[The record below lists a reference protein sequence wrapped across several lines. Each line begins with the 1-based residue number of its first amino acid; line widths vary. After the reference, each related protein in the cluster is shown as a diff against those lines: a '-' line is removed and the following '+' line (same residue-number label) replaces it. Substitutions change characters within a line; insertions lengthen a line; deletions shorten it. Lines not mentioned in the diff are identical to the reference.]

1 MPAAEPP
8 PTDSPLLRRA
18 AHAAARHPFLVAP
31 ALTAYRHRH
40 ALDQATLAAWL
51 GCAVVQLHGL
61 ALCRR
66 PRPTT
71 PTFATEVQALAAFI
85 GCDAT
90 RLAALLQED
99 PPA

>member
-1 MPAAEPP
+1 MSAAAPL

-18 AHAAARHPFLVAP
+18 AGAAARHPFLVAA
-31 ALTAYRHRH
+31 ALAAYRHRH
-40 ALDQATLAAWL
+40 ALAEATLAAWL
-51 GCAVVQLHGL
+51 DCTVVQLHGL

-85 GCDAT
+85 GCDAA

-99 PPA
+99 APA